1 MNPKPELPQPD
12 AVSAAHSLKV
22 ASHVDGLIEA
32 GGGSISFAE
41 FMSATLY
48 APGLGYYTAGSE
60 KFGVRW
66 KMVSAWARRKGSGM
80 GLSQRV

>member
-12 AVSAAHSLKV
+12 AVSAAHSQKV
-22 ASHVDGLIEA
+22 ASHIDALIEA

-41 FMSATLY
+41 FMSAALY

-60 KFGVRW
+60 KFGRAGDFITAPE
-66 KMVSAWARRKGSGM
+66 VSPSSICRR
-80 GLSQRV
+80 